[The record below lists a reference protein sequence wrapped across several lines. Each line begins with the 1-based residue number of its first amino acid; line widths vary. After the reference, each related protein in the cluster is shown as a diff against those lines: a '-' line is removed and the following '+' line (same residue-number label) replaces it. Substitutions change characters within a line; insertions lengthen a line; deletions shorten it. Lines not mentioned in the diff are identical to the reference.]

1 MLLLKQIC
9 IFCPALP
16 PPTQLE
22 LILDGDVKDKR
33 FEFEGN
39 YSIVY
44 NYVNGLPYWKQQNGV
59 NAIWFYDFENG
70 RQYWFFGKES
80 KLGSITVSI
89 VLPTPSFAIW
99 PHQIVDGFEYY
110 DKPSFKLASSSDV
123 TINDCKTAFKMSF
136 NRAYIPTVVLDC
148 FILIT
153 DTFLNFM
160 NCPLFK
166 SKGNGKCD
174 NANNKQVCLYDGG
187 DCKKIYNCSSL
198 KCIDDQLFDPC
209 PNYNLIGNGKCN
221 LENYNFICSFDGGDC
236 QTG

>member
-1 MLLLKQIC
+1 M
-9 IFCPALP
+9 
-16 PPTQLE
+16 
-22 LILDGDVKDKR
+22 
-33 FEFEGN
+33 
-39 YSIVY
+39 
-44 NYVNGLPYWKQQNGV
+44 
-59 NAIWFYDFENG
+59 WFYKHIDG
-70 RQYWFFGKES
+70 TMRWFIGPES
-80 KLGSITVSI
+80 VLGSYFCFI
-89 VLPTPSFAIW
+89 VLPTSSFGIW
-99 PHQIVDGFEYY
+99 PHQIVDGFLYY
-110 DKPSFKLASSSDV
+110 DGTGYKLASSSDV
-123 TINDCKTAFKMSF
+123 TIIDCKTTIKINF
-136 NRAYIPTVVLDC
+136 NLAYVPTVVLDY

-187 DCKKIYNCSSL
+187 DCKKIYDCSSL